1 MRSYLVAIVS
11 TLMMFGHL
19 QSVAQELS
27 QEQILKSADKKVLDA
42 NPLMP
47 LPINASILS
56 ILTLSE
62 HDKHSAQQQVGAFLD
77 SKITLNVA
85 EQYLIF
91 LVQAN
96 IANTHNNEDSV
107 IELVEQAISLEAQ
120 IDKKQLN
127 SPPFANGYRLL
138 SAMFEKQQKFKKAFE
153 HKKRYIR
160 RHFRYLKQQKAQRV
174 KRLNQKYRIEKQTE
188 ENELLEQKSK
198 LKQYALERASEEEH
212 EQYRNIVFTLCTGL
226 LFVFLLVREFK
237 ARHVL
242 KMRSQ
247 KDQLTQLANRGVFFN
262 KGHKY
267 TIAAIANHKK
277 LCALLIDID
286 NLKIISEKCGQDVA
300 HSIIKQVAKLASETM
315 RSRDILA
322 RIGREEFAAIL
333 PETSIEE
340 ARAMAERIREKVYH
354 NVAKKVD
361 CDLHVTAS
369 FGIASIEDVNDNF
382 DSLVDAAGVAMH
394 HAKTHGRNQV
404 CNYPIKDVNQ
414 AK

>member
-1 MRSYLVAIVS
+1 MRSYIVALLS
-11 TLMMFGHL
+11 MFTMCWHA
-19 QSVAQELS
+19 QSAAQEPP
-27 QEQILKSADKKVLDA
+27 QEPTVKPVEKNVLDEK
-42 NPLMP
+42 PLVS
-47 LPINASILS
+47 LPVNAAILS

-62 HDKHSAQQQVGAFLD
+62 HDQPSAQLQLNAFLN
-77 SKITLNVA
+77 SSVTLNAA

-96 IANTHNNEDSV
+96 IANTGKNEEGV
-107 IELVEQAISLEAQ
+107 IELIEQAISLEDQ

-138 SAMFEKQQKFKKAFE
+138 SAMFENQQKFKEAFE
-153 HKKRYIR
+153 HKKRYIQ
-160 RHFRYLKQQKAQRV
+160 RHFRYLKQQKLERV

-188 ENELLEQKSK
+188 ENELLEQKNK

-247 KDQLTQLANRGVFFN
+247 KDQLTQLANRGVFFS

-267 TIAAIANHKK
+267 TIAAIANQKK

-286 NLKIISEKCGQDVA
+286 NIKAINEECGQDAA

-315 RSRDILA
+315 RSRDVLA

-340 ARAMAERIREKVYH
+340 ARAMAERIREKVYQ
-354 NVAKKVD
+354 NVAKKID
-361 CDLHVTAS
+361 CDLPITAS
-369 FGIASIEDVNDNF
+369 FGIASIEHVNDNF

-394 HAKTHGRNQV
+394 HAKTHGHNQV
-404 CNYPIKDVNQ
+404 CNYPIKNENQ
-414 AK
+414 AN